1 MKDYT
6 MILLATL
13 PSDHTLR
20 NKPLIEIGA
29 QYKRYDSKV
38 WQDVTP
44 PYGIAKKCYND
55 LASVWTEFDE
65 WRSTCS

>member
-1 MKDYT
+1 

-65 WRSTCS
+65 WRSTCSSHT